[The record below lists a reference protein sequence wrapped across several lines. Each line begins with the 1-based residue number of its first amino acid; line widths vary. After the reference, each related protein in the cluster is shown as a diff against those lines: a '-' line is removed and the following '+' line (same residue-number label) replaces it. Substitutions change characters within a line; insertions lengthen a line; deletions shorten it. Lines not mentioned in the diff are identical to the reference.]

1 MNRPGTPRTSGISGT
16 TIIQHWH
23 LWAACLCD
31 TSSEPSI
38 LFRTIS
44 ATPRRDLKHISTGNR
59 KLTATTPRTSRTTRM
74 SINNYHLQQHGG
86 QRVCF
91 FRHCVGC
98 QNGAGISESGDTV
111 WAERVVSPPKSGW
124 SLFLG
129 NARYAVCLW
138 VKSDIAPSLRGWGS
152 LLGFFSFGQA
162 KEKKEEN
169 LYLVYFK

>member
-74 SINNYHLQQHGG
+74 SINNYHLQQYEG
-86 QRVCF
+86 QRICC
-91 FRHCVGC
+91 FRHRVGV
-98 QNGAGISESGDTV
+98 AKMEREFRKAEILSERSGLCLRRNPGD
-111 WAERVVSPPKSGW
+111 PC
-124 SLFLG
+124 FL
-129 NARYAVCLW
+129 ATPDMQFAY
-138 VKSDIAPSLRGWGS
+138 
-152 LLGFFSFGQA
+152 
-162 KEKKEEN
+162 E
-169 LYLVYFK
+169 